1 MAYLGLCVSAAVIIY
16 VYIGYPL
23 LLMLVSRVVRRP
35 VAKRFWTPSVAVL
48 IAAHNEE
55 AFIKRKIE
63 NILSLDYP
71 PHLLKIVIGCDG
83 CTDRTEDIAKSFGDP
98 RVEVFVFPER
108 RGKAHT
114 LNALLSRVESEVI
127 VFTDARQVF
136 DRMAI
141 RELVANLADDS
152 VGAVTG
158 SLVVR
163 GSGQAA
169 DSSGFYRRY
178 DEFLRMHES
187 MLHSSVGAA
196 GAIYAVKREF
206 CKPIPEDT
214 VLDDFVIPMRLVLG
228 GLRVVYEP
236 NAKAYDIPPS
246 NLRQEMRRKI
256 RTLAGNYQAL
266 WRLRLLLVPGVSP
279 VWWQVVSHKL
289 GRLAVPFAMIGAMAF
304 GVAVFH
310 QSIFCKAVLM
320 AQVGFYTM
328 AVCGALCSRW
338 NFQTR
343 LFSLP
348 YAFVVMN
355 WAALVAFWRFVQG
368 RQSPVWER
376 TFQETHRKA

>member
-1 MAYLGLCVSAAVIIY
+1 MAYWGLCISAAIIIY
-16 VYIGYPL
+16 VYVGYPL
-23 LLMLVSRVVRRP
+23 LLSLVSRVVRRP
-35 VAKRFWTPSVAVL
+35 AAKRFWTPSVAVL

-71 PHLLKIVIGCDG
+71 SHLLKVVVGCDG
-83 CTDRTEDIAKSFGDP
+83 CTDRTESIARSFGDP
-98 RVEVFVFPER
+98 RVEVFAFPER
-108 RGKAHT
+108 RGKAYT
-114 LNALLSRVESEVI
+114 LNSLLSRVESEVI
-127 VFTDARQVF
+127 VFTDARQVLN
-136 DRMAI
+136 RGAI
-141 RELVANLADDS
+141 RELVANLADED

-187 MLHSSVGAA
+187 MLHSSAGAA
-196 GAIYAVKREF
+196 GAIYAVKRKF
-206 CKPIPEDT
+206 CEPIPEDT
-214 VLDDFVIPMRLVLG
+214 VLDDFVIPMRLVLN

-246 NLRQEMRRKI
+246 SLRQEMRRKI

-279 VWWQVVSHKL
+279 VWWQVASHKL
-289 GRLAVPFAMIGAMAF
+289 GRLVVPFAMIGALAF

-320 AQVGFYTM
+320 AQLGFYTM

-355 WAALVAFWRFVQG
+355 WAALVAFLRFVRG

-376 TFQETHRKA
+376 AFQETQREA